1 MNKNV
6 KNQFYFILFFCMFL
20 VVSLDVSAKKTAGK
34 TIIAKGK
41 VNAIQAETAI
51 LRKLRRRSPIFDVDL
66 VKTDVN
72 SKTQLKMLDGGM
84 VSLKES
90 SELLI
95 SEYEFNK
102 KDLSGSVTMELIK
115 GGLRS
120 VTGAIKS
127 EKGNYKLKTPIGSI
141 GIRGT
146 HYEIEIINGEVFV
159 AVWEGA
165 VDISIDVGVNEHNV
179 SLGEG
184 EDFSY
189 AKIDQAGEVTELLL
203 PPENFNEGHS
213 SDPQSDSEEDLLVQ
227 EEDIKKDED
236 SSNSDDVTETTDI
249 VDEQETEEA
258 EEIED
263 ELITD
268 NQEPE
273 TIVDDDIGVIENPVV
288 ETNDWI
294 PEPAI
299 EELELIV
306 EPFQDEIDVLIPP
319 KNLADLILEKTGSIT
334 FDNISEVAVNS
345 SLGQVTNFQASM
357 TVNFDNGTIP
367 TGHLSFNDNA
377 GEWFAAFNGVINV
390 DAFEMNIN
398 FASHG
403 NNKADGDIEAFF
415 INDLN
420 HTLTNF
426 SLFEINNREITA
438 NGSFRANSVSIK

>member
-1 MNKNV
+1 MNVNV
-6 KNQFYFILFFCMFL
+6 QNQFYFIFVFCLFLFTSQEAL
-20 VVSLDVSAKKTAGK
+20 ASKTAGK

-41 VNAIQAETAI
+41 VNAIQTETATATQ
-51 LRKLRRRSPIFDVDL
+51 RKLRRRSPIFDVDL

-72 SKTQLKMLDGGM
+72 SKTQFKMLDGGM
-84 VSLKES
+84 VSLKEN

-95 SEYEFNK
+95 SEYEFNAS
-102 KDLSGSVTMELIK
+102 DQTGSVTMELLK

-165 VDISIDVGVNEHNV
+165 VDISIDVGMDEKNV

-189 AKIDQAGEVTELLL
+189 AKIDEVGEVTELLL

-213 SDPQSDSEEDLLVQ
+213 SDPQSDSDENLLVQ
-227 EEDIKKDED
+227 EDDNKKEED
-236 SSNSDDVTETTDI
+236 SIKSELVTETTEI
-249 VDEQETEEA
+249 IEEQDTEEV
-258 EEIED
+258 ID
-263 ELITD
+263 ELVES

-273 TIVDDDIGVIENPVV
+273 TVVDDDIGVVENPAI
-288 ETNDWI
+288 ESSDWI

-319 KNLADLILEKTGSIT
+319 NNLADLILEKTGSIT
-334 FDNISEVAVNS
+334 YNNISEIAVNS
-345 SLGQVTNFQASM
+345 SLGAVTSFEASM
-357 TVNFDNGTIP
+357 TINFDNGTIS

-377 GEWFAAFNGVINV
+377 GEWFAAFNGIINV
-390 DAFEMNIN
+390 DAFEMNVN

-403 NNKADGDIEAFF
+403 NNKADGEIEAFF
-415 INDLN
+415 INDLS

-426 SLFEINNREITA
+426 SLYEIDNRDVNA
-438 NGSFRANSVSIK
+438 NGSFRSSSVSIK

>member
-1 MNKNV
+1 MKNYI
-6 KNQFYFILFFCMFL
+6 KNQFYFIFVSCFFLFSSQEAL
-20 VVSLDVSAKKTAGK
+20 ASKTAGK

-41 VNAIQAETAI
+41 VNAIQTETATQ
-51 LRKLRRRSPIFDVDL
+51 RKLRRRSPIFDVDL

-72 SKTQLKMLDGGM
+72 SNTQFKMLDGGM
-84 VSLKES
+84 ISLKEN

-95 SEYEFNK
+95 SEYEFNASDK
-102 KDLSGSVTMELIK
+102 TGSVTMELLK

-165 VDISIDVGVNEHNV
+165 VDISIDVGVDETNV

-189 AKIDQAGEVTELLL
+189 AKIDEAGEVTELLL
-203 PPENFNEGHS
+203 PPENFNQGHS
-213 SDPQSDSEEDLLVQ
+213 SDPQSDNEEDILVQ
-227 EEDIKKDED
+227 EDEIKKEGDAQSE
-236 SSNSDDVTETTDI
+236 V
-249 VDEQETEEA
+249 
-258 EEIED
+258 EIEQ
-263 ELITD
+263 TKSV
-268 NQEPE
+268 NEPE
-273 TIVDDDIGVIENPVV
+273 TIVDEDIEVVENPVV
-288 ETNDWI
+288 VSDWI

-306 EPFQDEIDVLIPP
+306 EPFQDEVDVLIPP
-319 KNLADLILEKTGSIT
+319 NNLADLILEKTGSIIY
-334 FDNISEVAVNS
+334 DNISELAVSS
-345 SLGQVTNFQASM
+345 SLGNITGFEASM
-357 TVNFDNGTIP
+357 TVNFDNGTIS

-390 DAFEMNIN
+390 DAMEMNVN

-403 NNKADGDIEAFF
+403 NNKADGEIEAFF

-426 SLFEINNREITA
+426 SLYEINNKDVTA
-438 NGSFRANSVSIK
+438 NGSFRASNVNRQ

>member
-1 MNKNV
+1 M
-6 KNQFYFILFFCMFL
+6 
-20 VVSLDVSAKKTAGK
+20 
-34 TIIAKGK
+34 
-41 VNAIQAETAI
+41 
-51 LRKLRRRSPIFDVDL
+51 
-66 VKTDVN
+66 
-72 SKTQLKMLDGGM
+72 
-84 VSLKES
+84 
-90 SELLI
+90 ELL
-95 SEYEFNK
+95 
-102 KDLSGSVTMELIK
+102 K

-165 VDISIDVGVNEHNV
+165 VDISIDVGVDETNV

-189 AKIDQAGEVTELLL
+189 AKIDEAGEVTELLL
-203 PPENFNEGHS
+203 PPENFNQGHS
-213 SDPQSDSEEDLLVQ
+213 SDPQSNNEEDILVQ
-227 EEDIKKDED
+227 EDEIKKEGDAQSE
-236 SSNSDDVTETTDI
+236 V
-249 VDEQETEEA
+249 
-258 EEIED
+258 EIEQ
-263 ELITD
+263 TKSV
-268 NQEPE
+268 NEPE
-273 TIVDDDIGVIENPVV
+273 TIVDEDIEVVENPVV
-288 ETNDWI
+288 VSDWI

-306 EPFQDEIDVLIPP
+306 EPFQDEVDVLIPP
-319 KNLADLILEKTGSIT
+319 NNLADLILEKTGSIIY
-334 FDNISEVAVNS
+334 DNISELAVSS
-345 SLGQVTNFQASM
+345 SLGNITGFEASM
-357 TVNFDNGTIP
+357 TVNFDNGTIS

-390 DAFEMNIN
+390 DAMEMNVN

-403 NNKADGDIEAFF
+403 NNKADGEIEAFF

-426 SLFEINNREITA
+426 SLYEIDNKDVTA
-438 NGSFRANSVSIK
+438 NGSFRASNVNRQ